1 MVQARRR
8 HRGPNKPKVIAG
20 PDGEMIPAPVL
31 AVEETGRPDI
41 PQERDNVLDEPT
53 QPARRRKRADIGG
66 QHLKLNSPTRPG
78 YQRRWFND
86 TPGRLAYAEQLAYEH
101 VSESGIQS
109 DSPDSRVRRLV
120 GTTAGGAP
128 IHAYLMETPLEEY
141 QAGIDEK
148 EEARK
153 PFEEAIRRGEDT
165 LGQPITS
172 KAQTSQSSIR

>member
-1 MVQARRR
+1 MAYQAKRR
-8 HRGPNKPKVIAG
+8 RGPNKPKPQAG
-20 PDGEMIPAPVL
+20 PDGDIVAPLAPV
-31 AVEETGRPDI
+31 AAIEPPAAPQPDA
-41 PQERDNVLDEPT
+41 P
-53 QPARRRKRADIGG
+53 QPARRRQRADIGG
-66 QHLKLNSPTRPG
+66 QHLKLAVPGRDG

-86 TPGRLAYAEQLAYEH
+86 TPGRLAYAQKLAYDH

-128 IHAYLMETPLEEY
+128 IYAYLMETPLEEY
-141 QAGIDEK
+141 QAGVAEK

-165 LGQPITS
+165 LGQPITT